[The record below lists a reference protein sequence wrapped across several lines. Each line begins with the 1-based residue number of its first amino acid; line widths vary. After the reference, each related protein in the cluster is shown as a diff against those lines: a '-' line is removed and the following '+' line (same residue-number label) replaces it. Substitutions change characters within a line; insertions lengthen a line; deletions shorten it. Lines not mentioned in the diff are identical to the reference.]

1 MRTVILCGSILN
13 TGYDWLPLLDDAVVG
28 RVLNTISTADEWV
41 KFLPDGGVPMLAND
55 PLFGHAGRDGFSA
68 QHPRFQQIQSALL
81 SHNNVFKEDV
91 VIGEWL
97 PFLEMSKGSQQR
109 RAFEKSPK

>member
-1 MRTVILCGSILN
+1 M
-13 TGYDWLPLLDDAVVG
+13 
-28 RVLNTISTADEWV
+28 

-55 PLFGHAGRDGFSA
+55 SLFGQAGCTGFSA

-97 PFLEMSKGSQQR
+97 PFLEISKGSQQR
-109 RAFEKSPK
+109 REYEKLLEEFSTA